1 MSTTSKKKPKKGITK
16 MSKAIKVLELAM
28 RELIGEMEKCG
39 ESGGVGRIQQY
50 APLLVNLSQAID
62 ILKSLEKPEEEE
74 SFAEKMQKAKAAKKL
89 ASE

>member
-1 MSTTSKKKPKKGITK
+1 

-39 ESGGVGRIQQY
+39 EAGGVGRIQQY
-50 APLLVNLSQAID
+50 APLLVNLSQAIGVV
-62 ILKSLEKPEEEE
+62 KALEAPEEE